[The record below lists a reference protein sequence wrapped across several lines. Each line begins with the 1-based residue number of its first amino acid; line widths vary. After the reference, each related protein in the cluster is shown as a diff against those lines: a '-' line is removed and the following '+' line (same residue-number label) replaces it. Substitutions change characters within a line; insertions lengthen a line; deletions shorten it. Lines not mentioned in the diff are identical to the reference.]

1 MLVFISFIDCPI
13 SFDFHKYL
21 PADIRHMVKCV
32 QPPNCWGIDCSLDL
46 TFTIPLGNIRIT
58 KNIPFWFKIDPCDF
72 AIDIGFGTRTLLK
85 TRLLQYEFG
94 KCPNESID

>member
-1 MLVFISFIDCPI
+1 MLVFISFIDCLI

-72 AIDIGFGTRTLLK
+72 GIDIGFGARTLLK

-94 KCPNESID
+94 RYPIESID